1 MAAGGEASSL
11 ELDPDS
17 EMSESDECMELD
29 PDFEVKLACD
39 EKPKKIIEYNEITKA
54 ADRLK
59 LSDNQ
64 ATMLVSVV
72 IKASAG
78 NLDGCEISR
87 ST

>member
-1 MAAGGEASSL
+1 
-11 ELDPDS
+11 
-17 EMSESDECMELD
+17 MELD

-39 EKPKKIIEYNEITKA
+39 EKPKKIMEYDEITKA

-72 IKASAG
+72 IKASCG
-78 NLDGCEISR
+78 NLDDFDISR
-87 ST
+87 STTRRSRMCNRQQVAEDAL